1 MADYADVKCIEVIEK
16 SVQSFFEISVIK
28 RARDSFSEISFESKS
43 SPCKNLIELLKYI
56 EMETQEILEIIQ
68 KTESPLKKQLLMVG
82 LVTKVL
88 KRMNKPAPVIIGG
101 CALSYYSREVYFTS
115 DIYLAYADR
124 EALDTVLKGI
134 GFEKKGRYWVHEGL
148 KIVIEAPASVL
159 PGQDSPL
166 EVVELGEDL
175 RCSIIGIED
184 LVIDR
189 LNAYKHWKS
198 EIDGEMVELL
208 MRRYKDDLD
217 WSYLEKKAILP
228 ENDTLSEILELK
240 KKVDL

>member
-1 MADYADVKCIEVIEK
+1 
-16 SVQSFFEISVIK
+16 
-28 RARDSFSEISFESKS
+28 
-43 SPCKNLIELLKYI
+43 LLKYI

-68 KTESPLKKQLLMVG
+68 KTESPLKKQLLMVA
-82 LVTKVL
+82 LLTRLL
-88 KRMNKPAPVIIGG
+88 KRMNKQAPVIIGG

-115 DIYLAYADR
+115 DIDLAYADR
-124 EALDTVLKGI
+124 EALDTALKSI
-134 GFEKKGRYWVHEGL
+134 GFEKEGRYWVHEGL
-148 KIVIEAPASVL
+148 KVVIEAPASAL

-166 EVVELGEDL
+166 EVVELGEGL
-175 RCSIIGIED
+175 QCSIIGIED

-189 LNAYKHWKS
+189 LNAFKHWKS

-208 MRRYKDDLD
+208 IRRYRNDLD

-240 KKVDL
+240 KKVGL